1 PQLIHGVG
9 RTTST
14 KGRSLMLALMTAG
27 GLFVCLPLLNGAVEI
42 AAPMT
47 PERVN
52 AAIAWG
58 TSLAHRKTEDPFDAY
73 SLGARERVN
82 VTTPFL
88 RVALAA
94 RRAAEDGRQFTAAD
108 VTPEMI
114 KPVLV
119 VYAPGNLIGPLLPP
133 EIAGIDDYTE
143 AVDVDALYI
152 LRADG

>member
-1 PQLIHGVG
+1 
-9 RTTST
+9 
-14 KGRSLMLALMTAG
+14 
-27 GLFVCLPLLNGAVEI
+27 
-42 AAPMT
+42 MT

-58 TSLAHRKTEDPFDAY
+58 MSLAHRKTEDPFDAY

-82 VTTPFL
+82 VTTPYL

-152 LRADG
+152 LRADGLLIQPLSSRTSWSEFLSEEPGVLKHSNMTASFP